1 MIQLPFGTP
10 FSVMAKPVGSACN
23 LRCTYCYYLEKSKF
37 YKKDPAHLMSEE
49 SLEEFIAQYIGS
61 QPTKEVVFN
70 WHGGE
75 ALLRPLN
82 FYEKI
87 MEFERK
93 YGAGR
98 EISNTIQTNGT
109 LLSDEWCAFFK
120 EHGWLVGVSVDG
132 PPEFHDKYRKNIRG
146 ESSMSALLEGID
158 LLNQHGVDWNVLAT
172 VNAANADFPDETYN
186 YLKNL
191 GTPFLQFT
199 PVVERIKK
207 DGMLAHQNEENI
219 RLASFSVQPKQWG
232 RFICRVFDNW
242 VKEDVG
248 KVFVQLF
255 DATLAN
261 KMGVQSPVCTMAK
274 ECGSALAVEFNGD
287 VYSCDHFVFPHY
299 KLGNMLREPMWKM
312 AMSEKQKNFGSRKF
326 TSLPKKCR
334 ECEFLWGCHGECPR
348 NRFIKTSEK
357 GRPLNYLCEGYRM
370 FFRHTDEAFEYM
382 KRQLELEQ
390 PPANIMEALE
400 KGEIK
405 LDRIEN

>member
-1 MIQLPFGTP
+1 
-10 FSVMAKPVGSACN
+10 MAKPVGSACN
-23 LRCTYCYYLEKSKF
+23 LRCKYCYYLEKGKF
-37 YKKDPAHLMSEE
+37 YKKEEAHLMNEE
-49 SLEEFIAQYIGS
+49 SLEEFISQYIGS

-75 ALLRPLN
+75 ALLRPLS

-87 MEFERK
+87 MKLEEK

-98 EISNTIQTNGT
+98 EIANTIQTNGT
-109 LLSDEWCAFFK
+109 LLNDEWCAFFK

-132 PPEFHDKYRKNIRG
+132 PPELHDKYRKNIRG
-146 ESSMSALLEGID
+146 ESSMPALLEGID
-158 LLNQHGVDWNVLAT
+158 LLNKHEVDWNVLAT
-172 VNAANADFPDETYN
+172 VNAANADFPDETYD

-207 DGMLAHQNEENI
+207 DGMLAHQSEENI
-219 RLASFSVQPKQWG
+219 RLADFSVQPKQWG
-232 RFICRVFDNW
+232 RFICRVFDKW
-242 VKEDVG
+242 VRTDVG

-261 KMGVQSPVCTMAK
+261 KMGVQAPVCTMAK

-299 KLGNMLREPMWKM
+299 KLGNMHRDPLWKM
-312 AMSEKQKNFGSRKF
+312 AMSEKQRSFGSRKSS
-326 TSLPKKCR
+326 TLPKKCR

-348 NRFIKTSEK
+348 NRFVKSVEK

-370 FFRHTDEAFEYM
+370 FFQHTTPAFDYM

-390 PPANIMEALE
+390 PPANIMEALA

-405 LDRIEN
+405 LDIIEN